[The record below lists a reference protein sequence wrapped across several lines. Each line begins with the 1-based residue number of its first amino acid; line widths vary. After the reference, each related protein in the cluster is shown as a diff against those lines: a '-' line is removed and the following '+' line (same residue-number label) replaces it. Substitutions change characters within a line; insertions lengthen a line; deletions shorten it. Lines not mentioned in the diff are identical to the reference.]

1 MEPRWTSDGHL
12 METLMETL
20 DGDPQWRPPMETLE
34 RAPQPTPDIPSGPPM
49 ETPNR
54 DPKKRIPNRPLKYH
68 QDPRKISNRPSTN
81 CQRTPTNQ
89 HPTKIQRTPI
99 VMKINSQFTLALKIL
114 PWGHAIIG
122 DFNEG
127 GRKLHKSQK
136 VVNLFGIV
144 FDLATLKQHTDPQIT
159 ETVYIRADTGQVFL
173 HMR

>member
-1 MEPRWTSDGHL
+1 
-12 METLMETL
+12 MET
-20 DGDPQWRPPMETLE
+20 
-34 RAPQPTPDIPSGPPM
+34 PM

-54 DPKKRIPNRPLKYH
+54 DSQQRPPRETPDRPLMYH
-68 QDPRKISNRPSTN
+68 QDPQKIPNRRSTN
-81 CQRTPTNQ
+81 CQRTPANR
-89 HPTKIQRTPI
+89 HPTNIQRTPI
-99 VMKINSQFTLALKIL
+99 VMQKSTPSSLLSLKL
-114 PWGHAIIG
+114 YLRGHAIIG

-173 HMR
+173 